1 MYIYDHISIYV
12 CPVAAWDRWIG
23 VDGWIGSIK
32 LMKNRDL
39 VVGGWGGIARMG
51 EIPGLNSTCY
61 HFG

>member
-1 MYIYDHISIYV
+1 MYV
-12 CPVAAWDRWIG
+12 CPVGAWDRWIG